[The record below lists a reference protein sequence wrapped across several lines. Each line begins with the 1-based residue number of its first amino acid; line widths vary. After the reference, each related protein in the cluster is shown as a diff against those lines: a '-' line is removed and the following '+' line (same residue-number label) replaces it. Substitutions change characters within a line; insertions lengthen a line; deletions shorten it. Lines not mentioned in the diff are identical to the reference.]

1 MNGISASEAVSL
13 LSIETETDLYNLFSR
28 AAAARNE
35 SIGNKVS
42 PCVIINARCGD
53 CTENCA
59 FCAQSKSAS
68 ASIQRYPLLS
78 EGEILRAAE
87 NAVSSGAVYFSIVTS
102 GRAVKP
108 GDELDSI
115 CRVVGRIAR
124 ELPVKPCASL
134 GILDE
139 GSLKTL
145 KSAGLVRYHHNLE
158 TARSY
163 FPSICGTRTYED
175 QTNTVLFAKNA
186 GLEVCSGGIFGLGES
201 IEQRVELLETIR
213 ELDVDSIPVNFLTP
227 IPGTRLE
234 KMNELTPFDCLK
246 IIAVA
251 RLMMP
256 SKSIRICGGREHN
269 LRDFHSWI
277 FFAGADGVML
287 GNYLVTAGRNI
298 EKDLRMLSDLQ
309 RGLTSL

>member
-1 MNGISASEAVSL
+1 MNGISVSEAVSL
-13 LSIETETDLYNLFSR
+13 LKLEAETDIYNLLAR
-28 AAAARNE
+28 AAAARVENFG
-35 SIGNKVS
+35 SKAS
-42 PCVIINARCGD
+42 PCVILNARCGD

-59 FCAQSKSAS
+59 FCAQSRSAS
-68 ASIQRYPLLS
+68 ASIEHYPLLP
-78 EGEILRAAE
+78 ENEIFKAAQ
-87 NAVSSGAVYFSIVTS
+87 NAVSTGAAYFSIVTS

-108 GDELDSI
+108 GDELDNI
-115 CRVVGRIAR
+115 CRVVSRIAR

-134 GILDE
+134 GILDHD
-139 GSLKTL
+139 TL
-145 KSAGLVRYHHNLE
+145 KALKAAGLVRYHHNLE

-163 FPSICGTRTYED
+163 FSSICGTRTYED
-175 QTNTVLFAKNA
+175 QTNTVLYAKQA

-201 IEQRVELLETIR
+201 LEQRVELLETIR
-213 ELDVDSIPVNFLTP
+213 SLDVDSIPINFLTP

-234 KMNELTPFDCLK
+234 KMNDLTPFACLK

-277 FFAGADGVML
+277 FMAGADGVML
-287 GNYLVTAGRNI
+287 GNYLVTAGRSV
-298 EKDLRMLSDLQ
+298 EKDLRMLADAGIQ
-309 RGLTSL
+309 V

>member
-1 MNGISASEAVSL
+1 MNGISVSEAVSL
-13 LSIETETDLYNLFSR
+13 LKLEAESDLYDLFSR
-28 AAAARNE
+28 AAAVRNE
-35 SIGNKVS
+35 FMGNNIS
-42 PCVIINARCGD
+42 PCVILNARCGD

-68 ASIQRYPLLS
+68 ASIKHYPLLS
-78 EGEILRAAE
+78 EDEIFKAAE
-87 NAVSSGAVYFSIVTS
+87 NSVSSGASYFSIVTS

-108 GDELDSI
+108 GGELDTI
-115 CRVVGRIAR
+115 CRVVSRIAR

-134 GILDE
+134 GILD
-139 GSLKTL
+139 LDTL
-145 KSAGLVRYHHNLE
+145 KALKAAGLVRYHHNLE

-163 FPSICGTRTYED
+163 FPSICGTRTYDD
-175 QTNTVLFAKNA
+175 QTSTVLYAKQA
-186 GLEVCSGGIFGLGES
+186 RLEVCSGGIFGLGES
-201 IEQRVELLETIR
+201 LEQRVELLDTIR
-213 ELDVDSIPVNFLTP
+213 SLDVDSIPVNFLTP

-234 KMNELTPFDCLK
+234 KMDDLTPFSCLK

-287 GNYLVTAGRNI
+287 GNYLVTAGRSV
-298 EKDLRMLSDLQ
+298 EKDLRMFSDL
-309 RGLTSL
+309 LH

>member
-1 MNGISASEAVSL
+1 MKEISASEAVSL
-13 LSIETETDLYNLFSR
+13 LKLEAEMDIYSLFSR
-28 AAAARNE
+28 AAAARTE
-35 SIGNKVS
+35 SCGNKVS
-42 PCVIINARCGD
+42 PCIILNARCGD

-68 ASIQRYPLLS
+68 ASIQRFPLLS
-78 EGEILRAAE
+78 EDEMFKAASK
-87 NAVSSGAVYFSIVTS
+87 AASTGAAYFSIVTS

-108 GDELDSI
+108 GDELEKI
-115 CRVVGRIAR
+115 CRAVSRISR

-134 GILDE
+134 GILDRE
-139 GSLKTL
+139 TLKDL

-158 TARSY
+158 AASSY

-175 QTNTVLFAKNA
+175 QTNTVLFAKEA
-186 GLEVCSGGIFGLGES
+186 GLEVCSGGIFGMGES

-213 ELDVDSIPVNFLTP
+213 ELDVDSIPLNFLTP

-234 KMNELTPFDCLK
+234 KMNALTPFDCLK
-246 IIAVA
+246 IIAVT

-287 GNYLVTAGRNI
+287 GNYLVTSGRNI
-298 EKDLRMLSDLQ
+298 DKDLQMLANLP
-309 RGLTSL
+309 RV